1 MLENKE
7 NIEKDKIKEDAI
19 DPSLATNNS
28 SVTSDESVNVSDNAA
43 ETVNESSSIDAN
55 LNNVN
60 DSKSESANDENSN
73 SVSLPFIIG
82 KKIGMS
88 RLFMDNGTSVP
99 VTLIEA
105 GPCYVS
111 QLKTNSNDGYDS
123 VQLAYGERKLKN
135 LNNPIK
141 GHLSKAGLESKSH
154 LKEFLYSNIEFIKLG
169 TEVNLS
175 QYDIGDS
182 VNVTGFSKGK
192 GFAGHMKRHN
202 FSGGRASH
210 GKNSVM
216 RKAGS
221 VGAGTDPGKVWKGTR
236 MAGRMGNDRVTVK
249 NLQIVK
255 LDESK
260 NIIFLKGAIPG
271 SNNKIVYINKSN

>member
-1 MLENKE
+1 
-7 NIEKDKIKEDAI
+7 
-19 DPSLATNNS
+19 
-28 SVTSDESVNVSDNAA
+28 
-43 ETVNESSSIDAN
+43 
-55 LNNVN
+55 
-60 DSKSESANDENSN
+60 
-73 SVSLPFIIG
+73 
-82 KKIGMS
+82 
-88 RLFMDNGTSVP
+88 MDNGTAVP

-123 VQLAYGERKLKN
+123 VQLAYGNRKLKN

-154 LKEFLYSNIEFIKLG
+154 LKEFLYNDIESIKLG

-271 SNNKIVYINKSN
+271 SNNKIVYLNKNN

>member
-1 MLENKE
+1 MTEDKE
-7 NIEKDKIKEDAI
+7 NIKKDKIDVNSI
-19 DPSLATNNS
+19 DSDVNADNSTVNNEEL
-28 SVTSDESVNVSDNAA
+28 ESVSDNL
-43 ETVNESSSIDAN
+43 NEKMN
-55 LNNVN
+55 G
-60 DSKSESANDENSN
+60 SN
-73 SVSLPFIIG
+73 SVDDTSESIDGSESKSIEGKNSDSISLPFIIG

-88 RLFMDNGTSVP
+88 RLFMDNGTVIP
-99 VTLIEA
+99 VTLVEA

-154 LKEFLYSNIEFIKLG
+154 LKEFLYNDIESIKLG

-255 LDESK
+255 LDEPK
-260 NIIFLKGAIPG
+260 NIIFIKGAIPG
-271 SNNKIVYINKSN
+271 SNNKIIYLNKSH

>member
-7 NIEKDKIKEDAI
+7 NIKKDKIEDDSI
-19 DPSLATNNS
+19 DPSLSADNS
-28 SVTSDESVNVSDNAA
+28 AVSSEESVNKSNDVS
-43 ETVNESSSIDAN
+43 EVMNESSSLDAN
-55 LNNVN
+55 LDNTD
-60 DSKSESANDENSN
+60 DSKSQSANDENSN
-73 SVSLPFIIG
+73 SISLPFIIG

-88 RLFMDNGTSVP
+88 RLFMDNGTAVP

-123 VQLAYGERKLKN
+123 VQLAYGNRKLKN

-154 LKEFLYSNIEFIKLG
+154 LKEFLYNDIESIKLG

-271 SNNKIVYINKSN
+271 SNNKIVYLNKNN

>member
-7 NIEKDKIKEDAI
+7 NIKKDKIEDDSI
-19 DPSLATNNS
+19 DPSLSADNS
-28 SVTSDESVNVSDNAA
+28 AVSSEESVNKSNDVS
-43 ETVNESSSIDAN
+43 EVMNESSSLDAN
-55 LNNVN
+55 LDNTN
-60 DSKSESANDENSN
+60 DSKSQSANDENSN
-73 SVSLPFIIG
+73 SISLPFIIG

-88 RLFMDNGTSVP
+88 RLFMDNGTAVP

-123 VQLAYGERKLKN
+123 VQLAYGNRKLKN

-154 LKEFLYSNIEFIKLG
+154 LKEFLYNDIESIKLG

-271 SNNKIVYINKSN
+271 SNNKIVYLNKNN

>member
-1 MLENKE
+1 MTEDKE
-7 NIEKDKIKEDAI
+7 NIKKDKIDVNSI
-19 DPSLATNNS
+19 DSDVNADNSTVNNEEL
-28 SVTSDESVNVSDNAA
+28 ESVSDNL
-43 ETVNESSSIDAN
+43 NEEMNDSNSVDDTSESIDGSE
-55 LNNVN
+55 
-60 DSKSESANDENSN
+60 SKSIEGKNSN
-73 SVSLPFIIG
+73 SISLPFIIG

-88 RLFMDNGTSVP
+88 RLFMDNGTVIP
-99 VTLIEA
+99 VTLVEA

-154 LKEFLYSNIEFIKLG
+154 LKEFLYNDIESIKLG

-271 SNNKIVYINKSN
+271 SNNKIVYLNKSN

>member
-1 MLENKE
+1 MTEDKE
-7 NIEKDKIKEDAI
+7 NIKKEKI
-19 DPSLATNNS
+19 DDHTIDSDGIADNSAVNN
-28 SVTSDESVNVSDNAA
+28 DEVKSMSDNLD
-43 ETVNESSSIDAN
+43 EG
-55 LNNVN
+55 
-60 DSKSESANDENSN
+60 KSVSN
-73 SVSLPFIIG
+73 SLKEGSEDIKDNKSSAHKNENANCISLPFIIG
-82 KKIGMS
+82 KKVGMS
-88 RLFMDNGTSVP
+88 RLFMDNGTVIP
-99 VTLIEA
+99 VTLVEA

-111 QLKTNSNDGYDS
+111 QLKISAKDGYNS

-135 LNNPIK
+135 LNNSIR
-141 GHLSKAGLESKSH
+141 GHLSKAGLDSKSH
-154 LKEFLYSNIEFIKLG
+154 LKEFHHSDLKSVKLG
-169 TEVNLS
+169 DEVNLS
-175 QYDIGDS
+175 QYNIGDFIS
-182 VNVTGFSKGK
+182 VTGFSKGK

-260 NIIFLKGAIPG
+260 NIIFVKGAIPG
-271 SNNKIVYINKSN
+271 SNNKIIYLNKNH

>member
-1 MLENKE
+1 MIEDKE
-7 NIEKDKIKEDAI
+7 NIKKDKVD
-19 DPSLATNNS
+19 DQVTNSDSSADNS
-28 SVTSDESVNVSDNAA
+28 AVSNNQLESTSDNLNEGKSGSNSGNAGSQDVNDNK
-43 ETVNESSSIDAN
+43 SSS
-55 LNNVN
+55 LESEN
-60 DSKSESANDENSN
+60 DNCT
-73 SVSLPFIIG
+73 SLPFIIG
-82 KKIGMS
+82 KKVGMS
-88 RLFMDNGTSVP
+88 RLFMDNGSVIP
-99 VTLIEA
+99 VTLVEA

-111 QLKTNSNDGYDS
+111 QLKTNTKDGYDS
-123 VQLAYGERKLKN
+123 VQLAYGERKLKS
-135 LNNPIK
+135 LNNSIK

-154 LKEFLYSNIEFIKLG
+154 LKEFHFSNLESVKLG
-169 TEVNLS
+169 DEVNLS
-175 QYDIGDS
+175 QYNIGDF

-236 MAGRMGNDRVTVK
+236 MAGRMGNDRVTIK

-255 LDESK
+255 LDKPK
-260 NIIFLKGAIPG
+260 NIIFVKGAIPG
-271 SNNKIVYINKSN
+271 SNNKIIYLNKSH

>member
-1 MLENKE
+1 MTEDKKNIKKDMIDDSATDSDSSADVSKVNKDELE
-7 NIEKDKIKEDAI
+7 
-19 DPSLATNNS
+19 S
-28 SVTSDESVNVSDNAA
+28 VSDNLD
-43 ETVNESSSIDAN
+43 TDKNI
-55 LNNVN
+55 
-60 DSKSESANDENSN
+60 SN
-73 SVSLPFIIG
+73 SVSDDSEDVKDDKSDALDNENANCISLPFIIG
-82 KKIGMS
+82 KKLGMS
-88 RLFMDNGTSVP
+88 RLFMDNGTVVP
-99 VTLIEA
+99 VTLVEA

-111 QLKTNSNDGYDS
+111 QLKTNTKDGYDS
-123 VQLAYGERKLKN
+123 IQLAYGERKLKN
-135 LNNPIK
+135 LNNSIK
-141 GHLSKAGLESKSH
+141 GHLSKAGLDSKSH
-154 LKEFLYSNIEFIKLG
+154 LKEFHYSALESVNLG
-169 TEVNLS
+169 DEVNLS
-175 QYDIGDS
+175 QYNIGDF

-255 LDESK
+255 LDEPK
-260 NIIFLKGAIPG
+260 NIIFIKGAIPG
-271 SNNKIVYINKSN
+271 SNNKIIYLNKSH

>member
-111 QLKTNSNDGYDS
+111 QLKTNSNDGYYS

>member
-1 MLENKE
+1 MTEDKE
-7 NIEKDKIKEDAI
+7 NIKKDKIDVNSI
-19 DPSLATNNS
+19 DSDVNADNSTVNNEEL
-28 SVTSDESVNVSDNAA
+28 ESVSDNL
-43 ETVNESSSIDAN
+43 NEKMNGSNSVDDTSESIDGSE
-55 LNNVN
+55 
-60 DSKSESANDENSN
+60 SKSIEGKNSN
-73 SVSLPFIIG
+73 SISLPFIIG

-88 RLFMDNGTSVP
+88 RLFMDNGTVIP
-99 VTLIEA
+99 VTLVEA

-154 LKEFLYSNIEFIKLG
+154 LKEFLYNDIESIKLG

-271 SNNKIVYINKSN
+271 SNNKIVYLNKSN

>member
-7 NIEKDKIKEDAI
+7 NIKKDKIEDDSI
-19 DPSLATNNS
+19 DPSLSADNS
-28 SVTSDESVNVSDNAA
+28 AVSSEESVNKSNDVS
-43 ETVNESSSIDAN
+43 EVMNESSSLDAN
-55 LNNVN
+55 LDNTN
-60 DSKSESANDENSN
+60 DSKSQSANNENSN
-73 SVSLPFIIG
+73 CISLPFIIG

-88 RLFMDNGTSVP
+88 RLFMDNGTAVP

-123 VQLAYGERKLKN
+123 VQLAYGNRKLKN

-154 LKEFLYSNIEFIKLG
+154 LKEFLYNDIESIKLG

-271 SNNKIVYINKSN
+271 SNNKIVYLNKNN

>member
-7 NIEKDKIKEDAI
+7 NIKKDKIEDDSI
-19 DPSLATNNS
+19 DPSLSADNS
-28 SVTSDESVNVSDNAA
+28 AVSSEESVSQSNDVS
-43 ETVNESSSIDAN
+43 ESMNESSSLDAN
-55 LNNVN
+55 LDNTD
-60 DSKSESANDENSN
+60 DSKSQSANDENSN
-73 SVSLPFIIG
+73 SISLPFIIG

-88 RLFMDNGTSVP
+88 RLFMDNGTAVP

-123 VQLAYGERKLKN
+123 VQLAYGNRKLKN

-154 LKEFLYSNIEFIKLG
+154 LKEFLYNDIESIKLG

-271 SNNKIVYINKSN
+271 SNNKIVYLNKNN